1 MSVFNTTK
9 GLCMAYALAGVASA
23 QGTAFVYQ
31 GRLSDGNRPANGT
44 YDFRVSLFDVATGGA
59 SLAGPLSFP
68 SSGVTN
74 GLFQLSLDFGA
85 GAFSAASRW
94 VEVSV
99 RTNGA
104 SGFSILS
111 PRRAL
116 LPSPQA
122 LFANTAATV
131 VSVPASALRGTV
143 ASSNLPAASTYSNLN
158 ASALASGTVP
168 EARLPA
174 SIARVTSVESLVLGA
189 SNTLTS
195 LVLSSSNVLSGQLV
209 ALSNQV
215 AGEVAGVSNAVTAL
229 VTLSSNAVTSQV
241 LVSSNQLNTG
251 LYSAQSS
258 LQAQVNALAAR
269 MDAFLA
275 ASYPANGAVAPAL
288 PSGLTVVSPVAADAS
303 LLSQG
308 MVQFSRVDAPAWTTG
323 STVNAAGARQLH
335 GAAWTGTSML
345 VWGGL
350 NGTTPLNG
358 GGIYNVAGDSWS
370 AIATVNAPVA
380 RRGHAMAWT
389 GARMVVWGGVSDTYL
404 GTGGMYAPDTQ
415 TWTATTMASAP
426 AARAEH
432 ASAWTTARLFVWGG
446 RNDDGLL
453 ADGATFDP
461 IGNLWEATPTSGA
474 PTARRGATATWCGDR
489 VIVFGGQGMSGEVN
503 TGGMLPFAGG
513 VTPGAWQALSTA
525 GAPMARQGH
534 TAVWTGTRLLVWGGK
549 VGGVPL
555 NSGASYDPATD
566 TWAALP
572 TAGAPSARSGHV
584 GVWTGRELV
593 VFGGEDVTGALV
605 TGGGYDPATG
615 AWHNLSTGGNAL
627 ARRGHAGVWTGMEL
641 VVFGG
646 LGAGASPTAMG
657 AVQRLV
663 PDATWYFYRKP

>member
-1 MSVFNTTK
+1 
-9 GLCMAYALAGVASA
+9 
-23 QGTAFVYQ
+23 VYQ
-31 GRLSDGNRPANGT
+31 GRLSDDNRPANGT
-44 YDFRVSLFDVATGGA
+44 YDFQVSLFDAASGG
-59 SLAGPLSFP
+59 SSVAGPLSFS

-74 GLFQLSLDFGA
+74 GLFQLSLDFGNGVFA
-85 GAFSAASRW
+85 GASRW

-104 SGFSILS
+104 PTFSVLS
-111 PRRAL
+111 PRRPL

-122 LFANTAATV
+122 VFATTAATAL
-131 VSVPASALRGTV
+131 SVPASALRGTV
-143 ASSNLPAASTYSNLN
+143 ATSNLPPASTDGSGLLNLN

-168 EARLPA
+168 DARLSA
-174 SIARVTSVESLVLGA
+174 SIARVAGVETLVLGA
-189 SNTLTS
+189 SNAVAS
-195 LVLSSSNVLSGQLV
+195 LVLSSSNALSGQLV
-209 ALSNQV
+209 VVGNEVSGQ
-215 AGEVAGVSNAVTAL
+215 VAGVSNAVTAL
-229 VTLSSNAVTSQV
+229 VASSSNAVTSQV
-241 LVSSNQLNTG
+241 LVSSNQLNSA
-251 LYSAQSS
+251 LYSAQST

-308 MVQFSRVDAPAWTTG
+308 LVPFSKVDAPPWTTG
-323 STVNAAGARQLH
+323 STLNAAGARQQH
-335 GAAWTGTSML
+335 GAVWTGTNML

-358 GGIYNVAGDSWS
+358 GGIYHVASDSWS
-370 AIATVNAPVA
+370 AMATVNAPAA

-389 GARMVVWGGVSDTYL
+389 GSRRGVWGGVSDSYL
-404 GTGGMYAPDTQ
+404 GTGGMYAPDAQ
-415 TWTATTMASAP
+415 TWTATTTAGAPSA
-426 AARAEH
+426 RTEH
-432 ASAWTTARLFVWGG
+432 AHAWTTARLFVWGG

-453 ADGATFDP
+453 ADGGTFDP

-474 PTARRGATATWCGDR
+474 PSARRGATATWCGDR
-489 VIVFGGQGMSGEVN
+489 VVVFGGQGQAGELN
-503 TGGMLPFAGG
+503 TGAMLPMAGG
-513 VTPGAWQALSTA
+513 VTQGSWTPLATT
-525 GAPMARQGH
+525 GAPVARQGH
-534 TAVWTGTRLLVWGGK
+534 SAVWTGTRLLVWGGK

-566 TWAALP
+566 TWNALP
-572 TAGAPSARSGHV
+572 TVNAPTARWGHV
-584 GVWTGRELV
+584 AVWTGREMV
-593 VFGGEDVTGALV
+593 VFGGEDGTEALV

-615 AWHNLSTGGNAL
+615 VWHNLSTGGNAL
-627 ARRGHAGVWTGMEL
+627 ARRGHTGVWTGTEL

-646 LGAGASPTAMG
+646 LGTGTSPTALG